1 MKTYKVSTKWIG
13 YSEII
18 VDADSSEEAKDK
30 VLTGNFDIG
39 DETMTGTGLGGWDNE
54 QVINVK
60 EVSDGVGNN

>member
-1 MKTYKVSTKWIG
+1 MDLLFET
-13 YSEII
+13 I

-30 VLTGNFDIG
+30 VQNRNFDIG

-60 EVSDGVGNN
+60 ECKNDDNTRTN